1 MNSQK
6 QTSLNILILFF
17 RDSNWCLTCAALI
30 SPKCQKEHT
39 TVFIDSGKI
48 AEAEALQSL
57 MDSYKSNLV
66 EAIAKREDIDKDLN
80 GLLCSIEKIVEELKG
95 DIETNE
101 IEIAVLAS
109 MLTEVENQHG
119 LEVSVQSLKEKLQTE
134 VEVSKN
140 SLRLAN
146 DAMILNFL
154 RVRIDLRNTAN
165 ESVPVCAR
173 FANGIQYAK
182 NEIKN
187 RPGLRSKLNLINHLV
202 VSVNREE
209 LKLTK
214 TNEATFNTA
223 EKTVTSSKLLS
234 TAECSSTQSLPSIGS
249 DVSTCTTN
257 DSISTNKLISLP
269 HFVSSPTTS
278 FIIRARK
285 AKEILGE
292 ITIQTSFDQIFVNA
306 LSELCR
312 SKPVISNHVTQVCLQ
327 RDLFVVS
334 TFNLHL
340 LCRWNPPKC
349 FLWLAKTRNFVH
361 YYLRWN
367 RSEKRFETWMS
378 VFLCW
383 L

>member
-1 MNSQK
+1 MNTQK

-48 AEAEALQSL
+48 AEAEELQSL

-80 GLLCSIEKIVEELKG
+80 VLLCSIEKIVEELKG

-109 MLTEVENQHG
+109 MLTDVENQHS
-119 LEVSVQSLKEKLQTE
+119 LEVSVQSLKKKLQTE

-146 DAMILNFL
+146 DAMIRNFL

-209 LKLTK
+209 LKLPK

-223 EKTVTSSKLLS
+223 EKTV
-234 TAECSSTQSLPSIGS
+234 
-249 DVSTCTTN
+249 
-257 DSISTNKLISLP
+257 
-269 HFVSSPTTS
+269 TS

-292 ITIQTSFDQIFVNA
+292 ITIQTSFDQMFVNA
-306 LSELCR
+306 LSDLCL
-312 SKPVISNHVTQVCLQ
+312 SKPVISNHVTQVCF
-327 RDLFVVS
+327 RNS
-334 TFNLHL
+334 TFFWFAHL
-340 LCRWNPPKC
+340 IFFYP
-349 FLWLAKTRNFVH
+349 AG
-361 YYLRWN
+361 
-367 RSEKRFETWMS
+367 
-378 VFLCW
+378 
-383 L
+383 